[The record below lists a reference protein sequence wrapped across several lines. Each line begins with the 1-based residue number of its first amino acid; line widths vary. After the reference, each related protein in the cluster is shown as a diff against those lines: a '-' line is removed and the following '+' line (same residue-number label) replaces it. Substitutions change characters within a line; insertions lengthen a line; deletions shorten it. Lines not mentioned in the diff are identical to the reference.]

1 MKHSAGAIIVAHCH
15 PSGHAKPSEAGKLVT
30 QRI

>member
-1 MKHSAGAIIVAHCH
+1 MAHCH